1 MSREEIQEKIRE
13 ATSLAFKIEEYEDEV
28 WGIVYRVILDAD
40 AREAFELWLKLVEV
54 FRGIPIVVKWTGKM
68 DMSES
73 ELVNYL
79 MKVMAKSG
87 LRPKALEGF
96 DAVKFVRE
104 NRDD

>member
-13 ATSLAFKIEEYEDEV
+13 ITSLAFKIEEYEDEV
-28 WGIVYRVILDAD
+28 WGIVYRVMLDAD
-40 AREAFELWLKLVEV
+40 AREAFELWLELAEAFK
-54 FRGIPIVVKWTGKM
+54 GIPIVVKWTGKM
-68 DMSES
+68 DISES
-73 ELVNYL
+73 ELVGYL
-79 MKVMAKSG
+79 MKIMAKSG